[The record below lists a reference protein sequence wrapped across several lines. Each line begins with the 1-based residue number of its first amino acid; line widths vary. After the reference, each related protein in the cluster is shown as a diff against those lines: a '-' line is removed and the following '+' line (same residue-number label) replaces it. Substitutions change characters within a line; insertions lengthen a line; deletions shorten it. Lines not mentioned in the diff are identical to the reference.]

1 MHASCSHL
9 TVVAALTAAL
19 AVIPVAKADPGVFQ
33 SNAQFPVSL
42 TFFDCDGQLVTLEG
56 KIHVVSQIW
65 PTDGGGFHSK
75 AHVNVAGVEGTSPDG
90 TKYRFHDNGQSTFET
105 DSSSLNFERDF
116 VDRYRLTRQGSTLSN
131 DDLVVRATFH
141 IKVENGVVT
150 EFESTFARECK

>member
-1 MHASCSHL
+1 MRAVRIL

-19 AVIPVAKADPGVFQ
+19 AIIPVAKADPRVFQ
-33 SNAQFPVSL
+33 SNEQFPVSL
-42 TFFDCDGQLVTLEG
+42 TFFDCYGQLVTLEG
-56 KIHVVSQIW
+56 KFHVVSQIW

-105 DSSSLNFERDF
+105 DSTSLNFEQDL
-116 VDRYRLTRQGSTLSN
+116 VDRYRLTRQGNTLPN

-150 EFESTFARECK
+150 EVESTFARECN